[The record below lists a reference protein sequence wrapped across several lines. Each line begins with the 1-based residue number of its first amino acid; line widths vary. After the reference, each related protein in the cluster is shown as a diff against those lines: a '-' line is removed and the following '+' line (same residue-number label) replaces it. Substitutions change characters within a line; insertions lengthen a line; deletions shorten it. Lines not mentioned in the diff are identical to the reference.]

1 MMKKILCAALAVMMV
16 LGMAACGKTETPAP
30 TVPTYVDGVAVEG
43 TEIIDNVPMVKGS
56 VVGAEKEYLT
66 IAEVEALGYTVSYK
80 DDQMTISKVQDI
92 EGNLNNDVNVE
103 DPNASTD
110 VIGGNETENNGDE
123 TTENPGD
130 VTVEDPN
137 GSETGTPDN
146 ENDKTVVGDDDK
158 TDEPVVTP
166 PVVVEPKP
174 EDDKP
179 KEDTPAHTHKYTDK
193 VVAPTCEKG
202 GYTVHTCDC
211 GHSYSDKETKAT
223 GHSYTDKVV
232 APTTSAQGYTL
243 HTCGKC
249 GTSYK
254 DSYVDKLPAEK
265 PADPKPT
272 EPAKPG
278 DGGYEEGGWK
288 GDDYGSNEEVVGN
301 AVVAG
306 QFVDV
311 KGVSRKFY
319 TSGMNRDEAES
330 AINGYV
336 GRVYDE
342 RFFDD
347 GISMNYADQ
356 GKFAKIVEKNGKL
369 GVNVFGWRKSYD
381 SGAATN
387 SALNMVM
394 EAFYFFSGDK
404 DVAYALWSVVDYM
417 SINGAAATTVPVVEG
432 FGFTCSN
439 ETSNGIDLTM
449 NGINIRWEW
458 GGGNTFYFK

>member
-1 MMKKILCAALAVMMV
+1 MKRIICAALAVIMV
-16 LGMAACGKTETPAP
+16 LGLVACGKTETPAP
-30 TVPTYVDGVAVEG
+30 SVPTYVDGVAVENG

-66 IAEVEALGYTVSYK
+66 IQEVEALGYTVSYK

-110 VIGGNETENNGDE
+110 VIGGTETDDKDNETTD
-123 TTENPGD
+123 NPGD

-137 GSETGTPDN
+137 GSETDN
-146 ENDKTVVGDDDK
+146 KDDNPAVDNNDKD
-158 TDEPVVTP
+158 DEPVVTP

-179 KEDTPAHTHKYTDK
+179 KEDTPTHTHKYTDK
-193 VVAPTCEKG
+193 VVAPSCEQG

-223 GHSYTDKVV
+223 GHSYTEKVV

-243 HTCGKC
+243 HTCSVC

-254 DSYVDKLPAEK
+254 DSYVDKLPEEK

-288 GDDYGSNEEVVGN
+288 GDDYGSGEEVVGN
-301 AVVAG
+301 ATIAG
-306 QFVDV
+306 QFVDIN
-311 KGVSRKFY
+311 GVSRKFY
-319 TSGMNRDEAES
+319 TVGMNRDEAES
-330 AINGYV
+330 ALNGYV

-347 GISMNYADQ
+347 GISMNYADN
-356 GKFAKIVEKNGKL
+356 GAFAKIVENNGKL

-394 EAFYFFSGDK
+394 EAFYFFTGDRE
-404 DVAYALWSVVDYM
+404 VAYALWSWIDAAN
-417 SINGAAATTVPVVEG
+417 INGNASSSSYG
-432 FGFTCSN
+432 FSDVGS
-439 ETSNGIDLTM
+439 SSISM
-449 NGINIRWEW
+449 NGIVIEVSYNSSTKE
-458 GGGNTFYFK
+458 TTLYFN

>member
-1 MMKKILCAALAVMMV
+1 MNKIITLVLALTMMLSVSVSAAEIKGFSDVAETDWSHSYIMLCVEHGAISGTTLPDDNGIGTFEPKQEVTLGQFLAALTKLLCPNAIMPLGEEVHWTLPYYDAAIKEGLISETSFDYANINKTLSREDMAFILVNASRYNGETLEVAENIESAIADYNSISSARRTAVQKAYSNGLITGVDTNGTFAPANTMTREQMATV
-16 LGMAACGKTETPAP
+16 LCRLMKYTERPDVSSSITESSNP
-30 TVPTYVDGVAVEG
+30 TVPTTPGV
-43 TEIIDNVPMVKGS
+43 
-56 VVGAEKEYLT
+56 
-66 IAEVEALGYTVSYK
+66 
-80 DDQMTISKVQDI
+80 
-92 EGNLNNDVNVE
+92 
-103 DPNASTD
+103 
-110 VIGGNETENNGDE
+110 
-123 TTENPGD
+123 
-130 VTVEDPN
+130 
-137 GSETGTPDN
+137 
-146 ENDKTVVGDDDK
+146 
-158 TDEPVVTP
+158 
-166 PVVVEPKP
+166 
-174 EDDKP
+174 
-179 KEDTPAHTHKYTDK
+179 
-193 VVAPTCEKG
+193 G
-202 GYTVHTCDC
+202 GY
-211 GHSYSDKETKAT
+211 K
-223 GHSYTDKVV
+223 
-232 APTTSAQGYTL
+232 
-243 HTCGKC
+243 
-249 GTSYK
+249 
-254 DSYVDKLPAEK
+254 
-265 PADPKPT
+265 
-272 EPAKPG
+272 
-278 DGGYEEGGWK
+278 EGGWK
-288 GDDYGSNEEVVGN
+288 GDDYGSGEEVVGN

-369 GVNVFGWRKSYD
+369 GVNVFGWRKGYD

-404 DVAYALWSVVDYM
+404 DVAYALWNVVDYM
-417 SINGAAATTVPVVEG
+417 SINGATATTVPIVEG

-449 NGINIRWEW
+449 NGINVRWEW

>member
-1 MMKKILCAALAVMMV
+1 MKQKKLWALALVTV
-16 LGMAACGKTETPAP
+16 LAILLALSACAGDPDVSSVSPAPSESESSSTVTDAGDTSAQPDESQPAGDEGAASTPDVEGEPEKEPEPTPEQTPDAQPEKEPEAEPAPEVTPTPEVTPVPEVTPAP
-30 TVPTYVDGVAVEG
+30 
-43 TEIIDNVPMVKGS
+43 
-56 VVGAEKEYLT
+56 
-66 IAEVEALGYTVSYK
+66 EAS
-80 DDQMTISKVQDI
+80 
-92 EGNLNNDVNVE
+92 E
-103 DPNASTD
+103 
-110 VIGGNETENNGDE
+110 
-123 TTENPGD
+123 
-130 VTVEDPN
+130 TVEP
-137 GSETGTPDN
+137 
-146 ENDKTVVGDDDK
+146 
-158 TDEPVVTP
+158 
-166 PVVVEPKP
+166 
-174 EDDKP
+174 
-179 KEDTPAHTHKYTDK
+179 TPAHTHKYTDK

-288 GDDYGSNEEVVGN
+288 GDDYGSNEEVIGN

-319 TSGMNRDEAES
+319 TAGMNRDEAES

-369 GVNVFGWRKSYD
+369 GVNVFGWRKGYD

-404 DVAYALWSVVDYM
+404 DVAYALWSWIDAM
-417 SINGAAATTVPVVEG
+417 EINGRANSDNYGFRDVVWNDSQKIIE
-432 FGFTCSN
+432 
-439 ETSNGIDLTM
+439 M
-449 NGINIRWEW
+449 NGIQIEYVPGN
-458 GGGNTFYFK
+458 GKGNTFYFN